1 MALFVTESA
10 GYWALL
16 RDNPHYRRLWLGL
29 AASMIGDWFRTM
41 ALYHLV
47 LKLTGASGLAL
58 GGVMIA
64 QTVTLFVLS
73 PVAGVV
79 ADRFSRKWIMI
90 GTDLVRAVL
99 ALGFL
104 LITSAEQLWLAYVL
118 TAVLSSVSTFFHPA
132 YAATI
137 PNITTRRELVA
148 ANALGSASWAAMLAI
163 GTALGGL
170 VTARL
175 GTTEAFLLDAASYL
189 VSAAFIMRVA
199 IPPPS
204 TDSAEAGHNGWQTF
218 RRGLSYMA
226 ARPYVLR
233 LLSVKACSVGL
244 TGGMMILIALF
255 AESIF
260 KSGATGMGM
269 LFMARGLG
277 ALLGPLLARRLV
289 GEDPQTMVG
298 TIGAAFLVTGGFY
311 VLFGATPT
319 LAWAALA
326 LFMATMA
333 SNVLWVFSSTLLQI
347 SVPDDYRGRVFAADF
362 MLFTVIMTLAILA
375 TAWGLDYAAL
385 PARALAMVSGTL
397 LVATGVFWLARPQ
410 QHVTEQGS
418 GSI

>member
-1 MALFVTESA
+1 MALFVTGSA

-16 RDNPHYRRLWLGL
+16 RDNPPYRRLWLGL

-47 LKLTGASGLAL
+47 LQLTGASGLAL

-73 PVAGVV
+73 PVAGVA
-79 ADRFSRKWIMI
+79 ADRFSRKWIMV

-104 LITSAEQLWLAYVL
+104 LVTAADRLWLAYVL
-118 TAVLSSVSTFFHPA
+118 TAVLTSVSAFFHPA

-148 ANALGSASWAAMLAI
+148 ANALSSASWAAMLAI

-170 VTARL
+170 VTAWL
-175 GTTEAFLLDAASYL
+175 GTTEAFVLDAASYV
-189 VSAAFIMRVA
+189 VSAGCIVGIA
-199 IPPPS
+199 IPSVPAS
-204 TDSAEAGHNGWQTF
+204 SEARATGWQTF
-218 RRGLSYMA
+218 RRGLRYMA

-244 TGGMMILIALF
+244 AGGMMILIALF
-255 AESIF
+255 AENVF
-260 KSGATGMGM
+260 EAGAIGMGT

-277 ALLGPLLARRLV
+277 ALIGPLLARRLV
-289 GEDPQTMVG
+289 GEEPQRMVG
-298 TIGAAFLVTGGFY
+298 TIGAAFLLTGGFY

-347 SVPDDYRGRVFAADF
+347 SVPDAYRGRVFAADF
-362 MLFTVIMTLAILA
+362 MLFTIIMALATLA

-385 PARALAMVSGTL
+385 TPRALAVISGGL
-397 LVATGVFWLARPQ
+397 LVLSGVFWLVRPQ
-410 QHVTEQGS
+410 QHVAE
-418 GSI
+418 

>member
-1 MALFVTESA
+1 MALFVTEST

-16 RDNPHYRRLWLGL
+16 RGNPRYRRLWLGL
-29 AASMIGDWFRTM
+29 AASMIGDWFRAM

-64 QTVTLFVLS
+64 QTVSLFVLS
-73 PVAGVV
+73 PVAGVA
-79 ADRFSRKWIMI
+79 ADRFNRKWIMV

-104 LITSAEQLWLAYVL
+104 LINSAEQLWLAYVL
-118 TAVLSSVSTFFHPA
+118 TAVLTSVSAFFHPA

-170 VTARL
+170 VTAWL
-175 GTTEAFLLDAASYL
+175 GTTEAFLLDAASYA
-189 VSAAFIMRVA
+189 VSAGCIVGIA
-199 IPPPS
+199 IP
-204 TDSAEAGHNGWQTF
+204 SAPASSDARATGWQSF
-218 RRGLSYMA
+218 RRGLAYMA

-255 AESIF
+255 AEDIF
-260 KSGATGMGM
+260 AAGAIGMGT
-269 LFMARGLG
+269 LFMARGIG
-277 ALLGPLLARRLV
+277 ALIGPLLARRLV
-289 GEDPQTMVG
+289 GEEPQRMVG
-298 TIGAAFLVTGGFY
+298 TIGLAFVITGGFY
-311 VLFGATPT
+311 MVFGATPT
-319 LAWAALA
+319 LAWAALT
-326 LFMATMA
+326 LFMAMMA

-347 SVPDDYRGRVFAADF
+347 SVPDAYRGRVFAADF
-362 MLFTVIMTLAILA
+362 MLFTVVMTAAILA
-375 TAWGLDYAAL
+375 TAWGLDHTAL
-385 PARALAMVSGTL
+385 TPRALATVSGGL
-397 LVATGVFWLARPQ
+397 LVLSGIFWLARPQ
-410 QHVTEQGS
+410 QHVQE
-418 GSI
+418 

>member
-1 MALFVTESA
+1 MALFVTGSA

-16 RDNPHYRRLWLGL
+16 RDNPPYRRLWLGL

-47 LKLTGASGLAL
+47 LQLTGASGLAL

-73 PVAGVV
+73 PVAGVA
-79 ADRFSRKWIMI
+79 ADRFSRKWIMV

-104 LITSAEQLWLAYVL
+104 LVTSADRLWLAYVL
-118 TAVLSSVSTFFHPA
+118 TAVLTSVSAFFHPA

-137 PNITTRRELVA
+137 PNVTTRRELVA

-170 VTARL
+170 VTAWL
-175 GTTEAFLLDAASYL
+175 GTTEAFVLDAASYV
-189 VSAAFIMRVA
+189 VSAGCIMGIA
-199 IPPPS
+199 IPSVPAS
-204 TDSAEAGHNGWQTF
+204 SEARATGWQTF
-218 RRGLSYMA
+218 RRGLRYMA

-244 TGGMMILIALF
+244 AGGMMILIALF
-255 AESIF
+255 AENVF
-260 KSGATGMGM
+260 EAGAIGMGT

-277 ALLGPLLARRLV
+277 ALIGPLLARRLV
-289 GEDPQTMVG
+289 GEEPQRMVG
-298 TIGAAFLVTGGFY
+298 TIGAAFLLTGGFY

-347 SVPDDYRGRVFAADF
+347 SVPDAYRGRVFAADF
-362 MLFTVIMTLAILA
+362 MLFTIIMALATLA
-375 TAWGLDYAAL
+375 TAWGLDHTAL
-385 PARALAMVSGTL
+385 TPRALAVISGGL
-397 LVATGVFWLARPQ
+397 LVLSGIFWLARPQ
-410 QHVTEQGS
+410 QHVAE
-418 GSI
+418 

>member
-1 MALFVTESA
+1 MALFVSEPA

-16 RDNPHYRRLWLGL
+16 RDNSSYRRLWLGL

-47 LKLTGASGLAL
+47 LQLTGASGLAL

-64 QTVTLFVLS
+64 QTASLFVLS
-73 PVAGVV
+73 PVAGVA
-79 ADRFSRKWIMI
+79 ADRFSRKWIMV

-104 LITSAEQLWLAYVL
+104 LITSAERLWLAYVL
-118 TAVLSSVSTFFHPA
+118 TAVLTSVSAFFHPA

-170 VTARL
+170 VTAWL
-175 GTTEAFLLDAASYL
+175 STTEAFLLDAASYV
-189 VSAAFIMRVA
+189 VSAGCIMRVA
-199 IPPPS
+199 IP
-204 TDSAEAGHNGWQTF
+204 SAPASSDGSPTGWQAF
-218 RRGLSYMA
+218 CRGLRYMA

-244 TGGMMILIALF
+244 AGGMMILIALF

-260 KSGATGMGM
+260 EAGAIGMGT

-277 ALLGPLLARRLV
+277 ALLGPLMARRLI
-289 GEDPQTMVG
+289 GEDPQMMVG
-298 TIGAAFLVTGGFY
+298 TIGMAFVLTGGFY

-347 SVPDDYRGRVFAADF
+347 SVPDAYRGRIFAADF
-362 MLFTVIMTLAILA
+362 MLFTVIMSLSTLA

-385 PARALAMVSGTL
+385 TPRILAVISGGL
-397 LVATGVFWLARPQ
+397 LMLSGVFWLARPQ
-410 QHVTEQGS
+410 QHVTE
-418 GSI
+418 

>member
-16 RDNPHYRRLWLGL
+16 RDNPRYRRLWLGL

-64 QTVTLFVLS
+64 QTVSLFVLS
-73 PVAGVV
+73 PVAGVA
-79 ADRFSRKWIMI
+79 ADRFNRKWIMV

-104 LITSAEQLWLAYVL
+104 FITSAERLWLAYVL
-118 TAVLSSVSTFFHPA
+118 TAVLMSVSAFFHPA

-163 GTALGGL
+163 GTALGGI
-170 VTARL
+170 VTAWL
-175 GTTEAFLLDAASYL
+175 GTTEAFLLDAASYV
-189 VSAAFIMRVA
+189 VSAACIMRVA
-199 IPPPS
+199 VPS
-204 TDSAEAGHNGWQTF
+204 AASPDAGHTGWQTF
-218 RRGLSYMA
+218 RRGLRYMT

-244 TGGMMILIALF
+244 TGGMVILIALF
-255 AESIF
+255 AENIF
-260 KSGATGMGM
+260 AAGPTGMGT

-289 GEDPQTMVG
+289 GEEPQTMVG
-298 TIGAAFLVTGGFY
+298 TIGAAFVMTGGFY
-311 VLFGATPT
+311 MLFGATPT
-319 LAWAALA
+319 LAWAALT
-326 LFMATMA
+326 LFMGTMA

-347 SVPDDYRGRVFAADF
+347 SVPDTYRGRVFAADF
-362 MLFTVIMTLAILA
+362 MLFTVVMTAAILA

-385 PARALAMVSGTL
+385 TPRILAMISGSL
-397 LVATGVFWLARPQ
+397 LVLSGVFWLLRPQ
-410 QHVTEQGS
+410 QHVQE
-418 GSI
+418 

>member
-1 MALFVTESA
+1 MAQIVTGSA

-73 PVAGVV
+73 PVAGVA
-79 ADRFSRKWIMI
+79 ADRFSRKWIMV

-104 LITSAEQLWLAYVL
+104 LITTADRLWLAYVL
-118 TAVLSSVSTFFHPA
+118 TAVLTSVSAFFHPA

-170 VTARL
+170 VTAWL
-175 GTTEAFLLDAASYL
+175 GTTEAFVLDAASYV
-189 VSAAFIMRVA
+189 VSAACIMGIA
-199 IPPPS
+199 IPSVPTS
-204 TDSAEAGHNGWQTF
+204 SDARATGWQAF
-218 RRGLSYMA
+218 RRGLRYMA

-244 TGGMMILIALF
+244 AGGMMILIALF
-255 AESIF
+255 AENIF
-260 KSGATGMGM
+260 EAGAIGMGA

-277 ALLGPLLARRLV
+277 ALIGPLLARRLV
-289 GEDPQTMVG
+289 GEEPQRMVG
-298 TIGAAFLVTGGFY
+298 TIGAAFLLTGGFY

-347 SVPDDYRGRVFAADF
+347 SVPDAYRGRVFAADF
-362 MLFTVIMTLAILA
+362 MLFTIIMALATLA
-375 TAWGLDYAAL
+375 TAWGLDHTAL
-385 PARALAMVSGTL
+385 TPRALAVISGGL
-397 LVATGVFWLARPQ
+397 LVLSGIFWIARPQ
-410 QHVTEQGS
+410 QHVQE
-418 GSI
+418 

>member
-16 RDNPHYRRLWLGL
+16 RDNPSYRRLWLGL

-64 QTVTLFVLS
+64 QTASLFVLS
-73 PVAGVV
+73 PVAGVA
-79 ADRFSRKWIMI
+79 ADRFSRKWIMV

-104 LITSAEQLWLAYVL
+104 FITSAERLWLVYAL
-118 TAVLSSVSTFFHPA
+118 TAVMMSVSAFFHPA

-148 ANALGSASWAAMLAI
+148 ANALGSASWAAMLAL

-170 VTARL
+170 VTAWL
-175 GTTEAFLLDAASYL
+175 GTTEAFLIDAFSYM
-189 VSAAFIMRVA
+189 VSAGCIMRVA
-199 IPPPS
+199 IPPTAAAS
-204 TDSAEAGHNGWQTF
+204 DAGHTGWQTF
-218 RRGLSYMA
+218 RGGIRYMA

-244 TGGMMILIALF
+244 AGGMVILIALF
-255 AESIF
+255 AENIF
-260 KSGATGMGM
+260 EAGAIGMGM

-289 GEDPQTMVG
+289 GEEPQTMVG
-298 TIGAAFLVTGGFY
+298 TIGAAFVMTGGFY

-326 LFMATMA
+326 LFMGTMA

-347 SVPDDYRGRVFAADF
+347 SVPDTYRGRVFAADF
-362 MLFTVIMTLAILA
+362 MLFTVIMTLSILA
-375 TAWGLDYAAL
+375 TAWGLDSAAL
-385 PARALAMVSGTL
+385 TPRTLAVVSGGL
-397 LVATGVFWLARPQ
+397 LVLSGIFWLARPQ
-410 QHVTEQGS
+410 KHVAE
-418 GSI
+418 

>member
-47 LKLTGASGLAL
+47 LQLTGASGLAL
-58 GGVMIA
+58 GGVVIA
-64 QTVTLFVLS
+64 QTASLFVLS
-73 PVAGVV
+73 PVAGVA
-79 ADRFSRKWIMI
+79 ADRFSRKWIMV

-104 LITSAEQLWLAYVL
+104 LITSAERLWLAYVL
-118 TAVLSSVSTFFHPA
+118 TAVLTAVSAFFHPA

-163 GTALGGL
+163 GTALGGV
-170 VTARL
+170 VTAWL
-175 GTTEAFLLDAASYL
+175 GTSEAFLLDAASYV
-189 VSAAFIMRVA
+189 VSAGCILRVA
-199 IPPPS
+199 IPS
-204 TDSAEAGHNGWQTF
+204 AADSPDAGRTGWQAF
-218 RRGLSYMA
+218 RRGLRYMA

-255 AESIF
+255 AENIF
-260 KSGATGMGM
+260 EVGAIGMGT

-289 GEDPQTMVG
+289 GEEPQTMVG
-298 TIGAAFLVTGGFY
+298 TIGGAFVLAGGFY

-319 LAWAALA
+319 LGWAALA

-347 SVPDDYRGRVFAADF
+347 SVPDAYRGRVFAADF
-362 MLFTVIMTLAILA
+362 MLFTVIMTVAILA
-375 TAWGLDYAAL
+375 TAWGLDHTAL
-385 PARALAMVSGTL
+385 TPRTLAVISGSL
-397 LVATGVFWLARPQ
+397 LVLSGAFWIARPQ
-410 QHVTEQGS
+410 QHVPE
-418 GSI
+418 

>member
-64 QTVTLFVLS
+64 QTATLFVLS
-73 PVAGVV
+73 PVAGVA

-104 LITSAEQLWLAYVL
+104 LITSADRLWMAYVL
-118 TAVLSSVSTFFHPA
+118 TAILTSVSAFFHPA

-137 PNITTRRELVA
+137 PNITTRGELVA

-170 VTARL
+170 VTAWL
-175 GTTEAFLLDAASYL
+175 GTTEAFLLDAASYV
-189 VSAAFIMRVA
+189 VSAGCIMRVA
-199 IPPPS
+199 IPPAAAS
-204 TDSAEAGHNGWQTF
+204 SDAGHTGWQSF
-218 RRGLSYMA
+218 RGGLRYMA

-244 TGGMMILIALF
+244 AGGMVILIALF
-255 AESIF
+255 AENIF
-260 KSGATGMGM
+260 EAGAVGMGM
-269 LFMARGLG
+269 LFMARGVG

-298 TIGAAFLVTGGFY
+298 AIGAAFVLTGGFY

-319 LAWAALA
+319 LAWAALT

-347 SVPDDYRGRVFAADF
+347 SVPDAYRGRVFAADF
-362 MLFTVIMTLAILA
+362 MLFTVIMTLATLA

-385 PARALAMVSGTL
+385 TPRILAAISGGL
-397 LVATGVFWLARPQ
+397 LVLSGVFWLARPQ
-410 QHVTEQGS
+410 QHMTE
-418 GSI
+418 

>member
-1 MALFVTESA
+1 MAVSATGSA

-73 PVAGVV
+73 PVAGVA
-79 ADRFSRKWIMI
+79 ADRFSRKWIMV

-104 LITSAEQLWLAYVL
+104 LITTADRLWLAYVL
-118 TAVLSSVSTFFHPA
+118 TAVLTSVSAFFHPA

-170 VTARL
+170 VTAWL
-175 GTTEAFLLDAASYL
+175 GTTEAFVLDAASYV
-189 VSAAFIMRVA
+189 VSAACIMGIA
-199 IPPPS
+199 IPSVPAS
-204 TDSAEAGHNGWQTF
+204 SDARATGWQAF
-218 RRGLSYMA
+218 RRGLRYMA

-244 TGGMMILIALF
+244 AGGMMILIALF
-255 AESIF
+255 AENVF
-260 KSGATGMGM
+260 EAGAIGMGT

-277 ALLGPLLARRLV
+277 ALIGPLLARRLV
-289 GEDPQTMVG
+289 GEEPQRMVG
-298 TIGAAFLVTGGFY
+298 TIGAAFLLTGGFY
-311 VLFGATPT
+311 ALFGATPT

-347 SVPDDYRGRVFAADF
+347 SVPDAYRGRVFAADF
-362 MLFTVIMTLAILA
+362 MLFTIIMALATLA
-375 TAWGLDYAAL
+375 TAWGLDHTAL
-385 PARALAMVSGTL
+385 TPRALAAISGGL
-397 LVATGVFWLARPQ
+397 LVLSGIFWLVRPQ
-410 QHVTEQGS
+410 QHVQE
-418 GSI
+418 

>member
-1 MALFVTESA
+1 MALFVTGSA

-47 LKLTGASGLAL
+47 LQLTGASGLAL

-73 PVAGVV
+73 PVAGVA
-79 ADRFSRKWIMI
+79 ADRFSRKWIMV

-104 LITSAEQLWLAYVL
+104 LVTAADRLWLAYVL
-118 TAVLSSVSTFFHPA
+118 TAVLTSVSAFFHPA

-170 VTARL
+170 VTAWL
-175 GTTEAFLLDAASYL
+175 GTTEAFVLDAASYV
-189 VSAAFIMRVA
+189 VSAGCIMGVA
-199 IPPPS
+199 IPSVPA
-204 TDSAEAGHNGWQTF
+204 SAEARATGWQTF
-218 RRGLSYMA
+218 RRGLRYMA

-244 TGGMMILIALF
+244 AGGMMILIALF
-255 AESIF
+255 AENVF
-260 KSGATGMGM
+260 EAGAIGMGT

-277 ALLGPLLARRLV
+277 ALIGPLLARRLV
-289 GEDPQTMVG
+289 GEEPQRMVG
-298 TIGAAFLVTGGFY
+298 TIGAAFLLTGGFY

-347 SVPDDYRGRVFAADF
+347 SVPDAYRGRVFAADF
-362 MLFTVIMTLAILA
+362 MLFTIVMALATLA

-385 PARALAMVSGTL
+385 TPRALAVISGGL
-397 LVATGVFWLARPQ
+397 LVLSGVFWLVRPQ
-410 QHVTEQGS
+410 RHVAE
-418 GSI
+418 

>member
-1 MALFVTESA
+1 MALFVTGSA

-16 RDNPHYRRLWLGL
+16 RDNPNYRRLWLGL

-64 QTVTLFVLS
+64 QTVTLFLLS

-170 VTARL
+170 VTARF
-175 GTTEAFLLDAASYL
+175 GTTEAFLLDAASYV

-199 IPPPS
+199 IPS
-204 TDSAEAGHNGWQTF
+204 TAGSPDTGHNGWQAF
-218 RRGLSYMA
+218 RHGLSYMT

-255 AESIF
+255 AENIF
-260 KSGATGMGM
+260 EAGAIGMGT
-269 LFMARGLG
+269 LFMSRGLG

-289 GEDPQTMVG
+289 GEEPQTMVG

-326 LFMATMA
+326 L
-333 SNVLWVFSSTLLQI
+333 SSWPPWRPTSCGYSARRCCRSPFRTI
-347 SVPDDYRGRVFAADF
+347 
-362 MLFTVIMTLAILA
+362 TVAGYSQPTSCSS
-375 TAWGLDYAAL
+375 
-385 PARALAMVSGTL
+385 PS
-397 LVATGVFWLARPQ
+397 
-410 QHVTEQGS
+410 S
-418 GSI
+418 

>member
-47 LKLTGASGLAL
+47 LQLTGASGLAL
-58 GGVMIA
+58 GGVLIA

-73 PVAGVV
+73 PVAGVI

-90 GTDLVRAVL
+90 GTDLVRAVM

-104 LITSAEQLWLAYVL
+104 LITSAEHLWLAYLL
-118 TAVLSSVSTFFHPA
+118 TAVMSSVSAFFHPA

-170 VTARL
+170 VTAWL

-189 VSAAFIMRVA
+189 VSAACIMRVA
-199 IPPPS
+199 IPTTAGSP
-204 TDSAEAGHNGWQTF
+204 EAGHNGWQAF
-218 RRGLSYMA
+218 RRGVRYML

-244 TGGMMILIALF
+244 AGGIPILIALF
-255 AESIF
+255 AENLF
-260 KSGATGMGM
+260 KAGATGMGM

-277 ALLGPLLARRLV
+277 ALIGPLLARRLV
-289 GEDPQTMVG
+289 GEEPQRMVG
-298 TIGAAFLVTGGFY
+298 VIGAAFLLTGKFY
-311 VLFGATPT
+311 VLFGITPN

-326 LFMATMA
+326 LFVATMS

-347 SVPDDYRGRVFAADF
+347 SVEDAYRGRVFAADF
-362 MLFTVIMTLAILA
+362 MLFTIIMTAATLA

-385 PARALAMVSGTL
+385 APRLLAVISGGM
-397 LVATGVFWLARPQ
+397 LVLSGLFWLARPQ
-410 QHVTEQGS
+410 QHVTE
-418 GSI
+418 

>member
-16 RDNPHYRRLWLGL
+16 RDNPRFRRLWLGL

-64 QTVTLFVLS
+64 QTVSLFVLS
-73 PVAGVV
+73 PVAGVA
-79 ADRFSRKWIMI
+79 ADRFNRKWIMV

-104 LITSAEQLWLAYVL
+104 FITSAERLWLAYVL
-118 TAVLSSVSTFFHPA
+118 TAVLMSVSAFFHPA

-163 GTALGGL
+163 GTALGGI
-170 VTARL
+170 VTAWL
-175 GTTEAFLLDAASYL
+175 GTTEAFLLDAASYV
-189 VSAAFIMRVA
+189 VSAACIMRVA
-199 IPPPS
+199 VPS
-204 TDSAEAGHNGWQTF
+204 AASPDAGHTGWQTF
-218 RRGLSYMA
+218 RRGLRYMT

-244 TGGMMILIALF
+244 TGGMVILIALF
-255 AESIF
+255 AENIF
-260 KSGATGMGM
+260 AAGPTGMGT

-289 GEDPQTMVG
+289 GEEPQTMVG
-298 TIGAAFLVTGGFY
+298 AIGAAFVMTGGFY
-311 VLFGATPT
+311 MLFGATPT

-326 LFMATMA
+326 LFMGTMA

-347 SVPDDYRGRVFAADF
+347 SVPDTYRGRVFAADF
-362 MLFTVIMTLAILA
+362 MLFTVIMTLSILA

-385 PARALAMVSGTL
+385 TPRILAVISGSL
-397 LVATGVFWLARPQ
+397 LVLTGLFWLARPQ
-410 QHVTEQGS
+410 QHVTE
-418 GSI
+418 

>member
-16 RDNPHYRRLWLGL
+16 RDNPRYRRLWLGL

-64 QTVTLFVLS
+64 QTVSLFVLS
-73 PVAGVV
+73 PVAGVA
-79 ADRFSRKWIMI
+79 ADRFNRKWIMV

-104 LITSAEQLWLAYVL
+104 FITSAERLWLAYVL
-118 TAVLSSVSTFFHPA
+118 TAVLMSVSAFFHPA

-163 GTALGGL
+163 GTALGGI
-170 VTARL
+170 VTAWL
-175 GTTEAFLLDAASYL
+175 GTTEAFLLDAASYV
-189 VSAAFIMRVA
+189 VSAACIMRVA
-199 IPPPS
+199 VPS
-204 TDSAEAGHNGWQTF
+204 AASPDAGHTGWQTF
-218 RRGLSYMA
+218 RRGLRYMT

-244 TGGMMILIALF
+244 TGGMVILIALF
-255 AESIF
+255 AENIF
-260 KSGATGMGM
+260 AAGPTGMGT

-289 GEDPQTMVG
+289 GEEPQTMVG
-298 TIGAAFLVTGGFY
+298 TIGAAFVMTGGFY
-311 VLFGATPT
+311 MLFGATPT
-319 LAWAALA
+319 LAWAALT
-326 LFMATMA
+326 LFMGTMA

-347 SVPDDYRGRVFAADF
+347 SVPDTYRGRVFAADF
-362 MLFTVIMTLAILA
+362 MLFTVVMTAAILA
-375 TAWGLDYAAL
+375 TAWGLDHTAL
-385 PARALAMVSGTL
+385 TPRTLAMISGSL
-397 LVATGVFWLARPQ
+397 LVLSGVFWLLRPQ
-410 QHVTEQGS
+410 QHVQE
-418 GSI
+418 